1 MSFASRL
8 WPALPLLAA
17 VTLAPAGNAAAACP
31 EASKLWNSRTKA
43 AASSP
48 AAALNPVVA
57 LNERCPLAC
66 DRQPAEASKTSE
78 REARAPLPLTLV
90 TRAEDVA
97 DWHAGIF
104 ERLRGERFEEGAT
117 RYYAAIPSLVILK
130 RDSGRWVERFR
141 VGLDWC
147 VDGR

>member
-31 EASKLWNSRTKA
+31 EASKLWNSRIKA
-43 AASSP
+43 AASSSAVAP
-48 AAALNPVVA
+48 NRVVA
-57 LNERCPLAC
+57 LNEACPQDCA
-66 DRQPAEASKTSE
+66 RQQPEASNASE

-117 RYYAAIPSLVILK
+117 RYCAATPSLPVRRL
-130 RDSGRWVERFR
+130 
-141 VGLDWC
+141 
-147 VDGR
+147 

>member
-31 EASKLWNSRTKA
+31 EASKLWNSRIKA
-43 AASSP
+43 AAGSS
-48 AAALNPVVA
+48 AVVLNPVVA
-57 LNERCPLAC
+57 LNEACPLDCA
-66 DRQPAEASKTSE
+66 RQQVEASKAPE

-104 ERLRGERFEEGAT
+104 EKLRGERFEEGAT
-117 RYYAAIPSLVILK
+117 RYCAATPSLPVRRL
-130 RDSGRWVERFR
+130 
-141 VGLDWC
+141 
-147 VDGR
+147 